1 MKFKSPMKVNVS
13 KLKML
18 RLNLNEYR
26 NTHYRIL
33 NNAKVNYKEIMR
45 EQIEKARKMD
55 KALFVYTVYPG
66 SKRNFDIGN
75 ICCIHEKFFEDAF
88 VELGK
93 MEDDNANFLPIV
105 VYLYG
110 GIDRENPRVDIEV
123 MELSKENLD
132 KVYEMMYNIV
142 GKEDNDDEV

>member
-1 MKFKSPMKVNVS
+1 MKFISPMKVLAS
-13 KLKML
+13 KRKML

-33 NNAKVNYKEIMR
+33 NNAKINYKEVMKK
-45 EQIEKARKMD
+45 QIQKAKRLG

-66 SKRNFDIGN
+66 SKRSFDIGN

-93 MEDDNANFLPIV
+93 LEDDNANFLPLV
-105 VYLYG
+105 VYMYG
-110 GIDRENPRVDIEV
+110 GIDKDNPRVDIEA
-123 MELSKENLD
+123 MELNKESID
-132 KVYEMMYNIV
+132 KVVEMMYNIIEEV
-142 GKEDNDDEV
+142 DDEQV

>member
-1 MKFKSPMKVNVS
+1 MKFISPMKVLAS
-13 KLKML
+13 KRKML

-33 NNAKVNYKEIMR
+33 NNAKINYKEVMKK
-45 EQIEKARKMD
+45 QIEKAKRLG

-66 SKRNFDIGN
+66 SKRSFDIGN

-93 MEDDNANFLPIV
+93 LEDDNANFLPLV
-105 VYLYG
+105 VYMYG
-110 GIDRENPRVDIEV
+110 GIDKDNPRVDIEA
-123 MELSKENLD
+123 MELNRESID
-132 KVYEMMYNIV
+132 KVVEKMYNII
-142 GKEDNDDEV
+142 EEVNNG

>member
-1 MKFKSPMKVNVS
+1 MKFISPMKVLAS
-13 KLKML
+13 KRKML

-33 NNAKVNYKEIMR
+33 NNAKINYKEVMKK
-45 EQIEKARKMD
+45 QIEKAKRLG

-66 SKRNFDIGN
+66 SKRSFDIGN

-93 MEDDNANFLPIV
+93 LEDDNANFLPLV
-105 VYLYG
+105 VYMYG
-110 GIDRENPRVDIEV
+110 GIDKDNPRVDIEA
-123 MELSKENLD
+123 MELNRESID
-132 KVYEMMYNIV
+132 KVVEMLYNIIEEV
-142 GKEDNDDEV
+142 DDEQV

>member
-1 MKFKSPMKVNVS
+1 MKFISPMKVLAS
-13 KLKML
+13 KRKML

-33 NNAKVNYKEIMR
+33 NNAKINYKEVMKK
-45 EQIEKARKMD
+45 QIEKAKRLG

-66 SKRNFDIGN
+66 SKRSFDIGN

-93 MEDDNANFLPIV
+93 LEDDNANFLPLV
-105 VYLYG
+105 VYMYG
-110 GIDRENPRVDIEV
+110 GIDKDNPRVDIEA
-123 MELSKENLD
+123 MELNRESID
-132 KVYEMMYNIV
+132 KVVEMMYNIIEEV
-142 GKEDNDDEV
+142 DDE

>member
-1 MKFKSPMKVNVS
+1 MKVFAS
-13 KLKML
+13 KRKML

-33 NNAKVNYKEIMR
+33 NNAKINYKEVMKK
-45 EQIEKARKMD
+45 QIEKAKRLG

-66 SKRNFDIGN
+66 SKRSFDIGN

-93 MEDDNANFLPIV
+93 LEDDNANFLPLV
-105 VYLYG
+105 VYMYG
-110 GIDRENPRVDIEV
+110 GIDKENPRVDIEA
-123 MELSKENLD
+123 MELNRESID
-132 KVYEMMYNIV
+132 KVVEMMYNIIEEV
-142 GKEDNDDEV
+142 GDEQV

>member
-1 MKFKSPMKVNVS
+1 MKFISPMKVLAS
-13 KLKML
+13 KRKML

-33 NNAKVNYKEIMR
+33 NNAKINYKEVMKK
-45 EQIEKARKMD
+45 QIEKAKRLG

-66 SKRNFDIGN
+66 SKRSFDIGN

-93 MEDDNANFLPIV
+93 LEDDNANFLPLV
-105 VYLYG
+105 VYMYG
-110 GIDRENPRVDIEV
+110 GIDKDNPRVDIEA
-123 MELSKENLD
+123 MELNRESID
-132 KVYEMMYNIV
+132 KVVAMMYNIIEEV
-142 GKEDNDDEV
+142 DDEQV

>member
-1 MKFKSPMKVNVS
+1 MKFISPMKVLAS
-13 KLKML
+13 KRKML

-33 NNAKVNYKEIMR
+33 NNAKINYKEVMKK
-45 EQIEKARKMD
+45 QIEKAKRLG

-66 SKRNFDIGN
+66 SKRSFDIGN

-93 MEDDNANFLPIV
+93 LEDDNANFLPLV
-105 VYLYG
+105 VYMYG
-110 GIDRENPRVDIEV
+110 GIDKNNPRVDIEA
-123 MELSKENLD
+123 MELNRESID
-132 KVYEMMYNIV
+132 KVVEMMYNIIEEV
-142 GKEDNDDEV
+142 DDEQV

>member
-1 MKFKSPMKVNVS
+1 MKILAGKR
-13 KLKML
+13 KML

-33 NNAKVNYKEIMR
+33 NNAKINYKEFMKA
-45 EQIEKARKMD
+45 QIQKAKKLG
-55 KALFVYTVYPG
+55 KAMFVYTVFPG
-66 SKRNFDIGN
+66 SKRSFDIGN

-93 MEDDNANFLPIV
+93 LEDDNANFLPIV

-110 GIDRENPRVDIEV
+110 GIDKENPRVDIEA
-123 MELSKENLD
+123 MELSKESID
-132 KVYEMMYNIV
+132 KVVEKMYNII
-142 GKEDNDDEV
+142 KED

>member
-1 MKFKSPMKVNVS
+1 MKFISPMKVLAS
-13 KLKML
+13 KRKML

-33 NNAKVNYKEIMR
+33 NNAKINYKEVMKK
-45 EQIEKARKMD
+45 QIEKAKRLG

-66 SKRNFDIGN
+66 SKRSFDIGN

-93 MEDDNANFLPIV
+93 LEDDNANFLPLV
-105 VYLYG
+105 VYMYG
-110 GIDRENPRVDIEV
+110 GIDKENPRVDIEA
-123 MELSKENLD
+123 MELNRESID
-132 KVYEMMYNIV
+132 KVVAMMYNIIEEV
-142 GKEDNDDEV
+142 DDEQV

>member
-1 MKFKSPMKVNVS
+1 MKFKSPMKILAG
-13 KLKML
+13 KRKML

-33 NNAKVNYKEIMR
+33 NNAKINYKEYMK
-45 EQIEKARKMD
+45 EQIQKAKKMD
-55 KALFVYTVYPG
+55 RALFVYTVYPG
-66 SKRNFDIGN
+66 SRRSFDIGN

-110 GIDRENPRVDIEV
+110 GIDKDNPRVDIEV
-123 MELSKENLD
+123 MELED
-132 KVYEMMYNIV
+132 KSIDKLRDMMYNVIEEV
-142 GKEDNDDEV
+142 DNE

>member
-1 MKFKSPMKVNVS
+1 MKFISPMKVLAS
-13 KLKML
+13 KRKML

-33 NNAKVNYKEIMR
+33 NNAKINYKEVMKK
-45 EQIEKARKMD
+45 QIQKAKRLG

-66 SKRNFDIGN
+66 SKRSFDIGN

-93 MEDDNANFLPIV
+93 LEDDNANFLPLV
-105 VYLYG
+105 VYMYG
-110 GIDRENPRVDIEV
+110 GIDKDNPRVDIEA
-123 MELSKENLD
+123 MELNRESID
-132 KVYEMMYNIV
+132 KVVEMMYNIIEEV
-142 GKEDNDDEV
+142 DDEQV

>member
-1 MKFKSPMKVNVS
+1 MKFKSPMKVSVS
-13 KLKML
+13 KRKML

-33 NNAKVNYKEIMR
+33 NNAKVNYKEVMR
-45 EQIEKARKMD
+45 EQIQKAKKMD
-55 KALFVYTVYPG
+55 RALFVYTVHPG
-66 SKRNFDIGN
+66 SKRSFDIGN

-110 GIDRENPRVDIEV
+110 GIDKENPRVDIDV
-123 MELSKENLD
+123 MELSKESID
-132 KVYEMMYNIV
+132 KVYNMMYNIIMEV
-142 GKEDNDDEV
+142 EDV

>member
-1 MKFKSPMKVNVS
+1 MRFISPMKVLAS
-13 KLKML
+13 KRKML

-33 NNAKVNYKEIMR
+33 NNAKINYKEVMKK
-45 EQIEKARKMD
+45 QIEKARRLG

-66 SKRNFDIGN
+66 SKRSFDIGN

-93 MEDDNANFLPIV
+93 LEDDNANFLPLV
-105 VYLYG
+105 VYMYG
-110 GIDRENPRVDIEV
+110 GIDKDNPRVDIEA
-123 MELSKENLD
+123 MELNRESID
-132 KVYEMMYNIV
+132 KVVEMMYNII
-142 GKEDNDDEV
+142 EETNDEQV

>member
-1 MKFKSPMKVNVS
+1 MKFISPMKVLAS
-13 KLKML
+13 KRKML

-33 NNAKVNYKEIMR
+33 NNAKINYKEVMKK
-45 EQIEKARKMD
+45 QIEKAKRLG

-66 SKRNFDIGN
+66 SKRSFDIGN

-93 MEDDNANFLPIV
+93 LEDDNANFLPLV
-105 VYLYG
+105 VYMYG
-110 GIDRENPRVDIEV
+110 GIDKENPRVDIEA
-123 MELSKENLD
+123 MELNRESID
-132 KVYEMMYNIV
+132 KVVEMMYNIV
-142 GKEDNDDEV
+142 EEVDDEQV

>member
-1 MKFKSPMKVNVS
+1 MKFISPMKVLAS
-13 KLKML
+13 KRKML

-33 NNAKVNYKEIMR
+33 NNAKINYKEVMKK
-45 EQIEKARKMD
+45 QIEKARRLG

-66 SKRNFDIGN
+66 SKRSFDIGN

-93 MEDDNANFLPIV
+93 LEDDNANFLPLV
-105 VYLYG
+105 VYMYG
-110 GIDRENPRVDIEV
+110 GIDKDNPRVDIEA
-123 MELSKENLD
+123 MELNRESID
-132 KVYEMMYNIV
+132 KVVEMMYNIIEEV
-142 GKEDNDDEV
+142 NDEQI

>member
-1 MKFKSPMKVNVS
+1 MMKFKSPMKILAG
-13 KLKML
+13 KRKML

-33 NNAKVNYKEIMR
+33 NNAKIKYKEYMK
-45 EQIEKARKMD
+45 EQID
-55 KALFVYTVYPG
+55 KAKKMGRAMFVYTVYPG
-66 SKRNFDIGN
+66 SRRSFDIGN

-110 GIDRENPRVDIEV
+110 GIDKDNPRVDIDV
-123 MELSKENLD
+123 MELSRDSID
-132 KVYEMMYNIV
+132 KVIEMMYNIV
-142 GKEDNDDEV
+142 SEVEDV

>member
-1 MKFKSPMKVNVS
+1 MKFISPMKVLAS
-13 KLKML
+13 KRKML

-33 NNAKVNYKEIMR
+33 NNAKINYKEVMK
-45 EQIEKARKMD
+45 EQIQKAKRLG

-66 SKRNFDIGN
+66 SKRSFDIGN

-93 MEDDNANFLPIV
+93 LEDDNASFLPLV
-105 VYLYG
+105 VYMYG
-110 GIDRENPRVDIEV
+110 GIDKDNPRVDIEA
-123 MELSKENLD
+123 MELNRESID
-132 KVYEMMYNIV
+132 KVVEMMYNIIEEA
-142 GKEDNDDEV
+142 GNE

>member
-1 MKFKSPMKVNVS
+1 MKVLAS
-13 KLKML
+13 KRKML

-33 NNAKVNYKEIMR
+33 NNAKINYKEVMKK
-45 EQIEKARKMD
+45 QIQKAKRLG

-66 SKRNFDIGN
+66 SKRSFDIGN

-93 MEDDNANFLPIV
+93 LEDDNANFLPLV
-105 VYLYG
+105 VYMYG
-110 GIDRENPRVDIEV
+110 GIDKDNPRVDIEA
-123 MELSKENLD
+123 MELNRESID
-132 KVYEMMYNIV
+132 KVVEMMYNIIEEV
-142 GKEDNDDEV
+142 DDE

>member
-1 MKFKSPMKVNVS
+1 MKVLAS
-13 KLKML
+13 KRKML

-33 NNAKVNYKEIMR
+33 NNAKINYKEVMKK
-45 EQIEKARKMD
+45 QIEKAKRLG

-66 SKRNFDIGN
+66 SKRSFDIGN

-93 MEDDNANFLPIV
+93 LEDDNANFLPLV
-105 VYLYG
+105 VYMYG
-110 GIDRENPRVDIEV
+110 GIDKENPRVDIEA
-123 MELSKENLD
+123 MELNRESID
-132 KVYEMMYNIV
+132 KVVEMMYNIIEEV
-142 GKEDNDDEV
+142 HDEQV

>member
-1 MKFKSPMKVNVS
+1 MKFKSPMKILAG
-13 KLKML
+13 KRKML

-33 NNAKVNYKEIMR
+33 NNAKINYKEFMK
-45 EQIEKARKMD
+45 EQIQKAKRLG
-55 KALFVYTVYPG
+55 KAMFVYTVFPG
-66 SKRNFDIGN
+66 SKRSFDIGN

-93 MEDDNANFLPIV
+93 LEDDNANFLPIV

-110 GIDRENPRVDIEV
+110 GIDKDNPRVDIEA
-123 MELSKENLD
+123 MELSRESID
-132 KVYEMMYNIV
+132 KVVEKMYNII
-142 GKEDNDDEV
+142 EEA

>member
-1 MKFKSPMKVNVS
+1 MKFISPMKVLAS
-13 KLKML
+13 KRKML

-33 NNAKVNYKEIMR
+33 NNAKINYKEVMKK
-45 EQIEKARKMD
+45 QIEKAKRLG

-93 MEDDNANFLPIV
+93 LEDDNANFLPIV
-105 VYLYG
+105 VYMYG
-110 GIDRENPRVDIEV
+110 GIDKDKPRVDIEA
-123 MELSKENLD
+123 MELNRESID
-132 KVYEMMYNIV
+132 KVVEMMYNII
-142 GKEDNDDEV
+142 EEVNNG

>member
-1 MKFKSPMKVNVS
+1 MMKFISPMKVLAS
-13 KLKML
+13 KRKML

-33 NNAKVNYKEIMR
+33 NNAKINYKEVMKK
-45 EQIEKARKMD
+45 QIEKAKRLG

-93 MEDDNANFLPIV
+93 IEDDRARNIPMTVFCF
-105 VYLYG
+105 G
-110 GIDRENPRVDIEV
+110 GIDRSRPRVEITIYDLKDRTDKAKFFSDLR
-123 MELSKENLD
+123 ELKYD
-132 KVYEMMYNIV
+132 
-142 GKEDNDDEV
+142 

>member
-1 MKFKSPMKVNVS
+1 MKFISPMKVLAS
-13 KLKML
+13 KRKML

-33 NNAKVNYKEIMR
+33 NNAKINYKEVMKK
-45 EQIEKARKMD
+45 QIEKAKRLG

-66 SKRNFDIGN
+66 SKRSFDIGN

-93 MEDDNANFLPIV
+93 LEDDNANFLPLV
-105 VYLYG
+105 VYMYG
-110 GIDRENPRVDIEV
+110 GIDKDNPRVDIEA
-123 MELSKENLD
+123 MELNRESID
-132 KVYEMMYNIV
+132 KVVEMMYNIV
-142 GKEDNDDEV
+142 EEVNDEQI

>member
-1 MKFKSPMKVNVS
+1 MKFKSPMKILAG
-13 KLKML
+13 KRKML

-33 NNAKVNYKEIMR
+33 NNAKINYKDFMKT
-45 EQIEKARKMD
+45 QIQKAKRLGRAM
-55 KALFVYTVYPG
+55 FVYTVFPG
-66 SKRNFDIGN
+66 SKRSLDIGN

-93 MEDDNANFLPIV
+93 LEDDNANFLPIV

-110 GIDRENPRVDIEV
+110 GIDKENPRVDIEA
-123 MELSKENLD
+123 MELSKESID
-132 KVYEMMYNIV
+132 KVVEKMYNII
-142 GKEDNDDEV
+142 KED

>member
-1 MKFKSPMKVNVS
+1 MKFISPMKVFAS
-13 KLKML
+13 KRKML

-33 NNAKVNYKEIMR
+33 NNAKINYKEVMKK
-45 EQIEKARKMD
+45 QIEKAKRLG

-66 SKRNFDIGN
+66 SKRSFDIGN

-93 MEDDNANFLPIV
+93 LEDDNANFLPLV
-105 VYLYG
+105 VYMYG
-110 GIDRENPRVDIEV
+110 GIDKDNPRVDIEA
-123 MELSKENLD
+123 MELNKESID
-132 KVYEMMYNIV
+132 KVVEMMYNIITEV
-142 GKEDNDDEV
+142 DDEQV

>member
-1 MKFKSPMKVNVS
+1 MKFKSPMKILAG
-13 KLKML
+13 KRKML

-33 NNAKVNYKEIMR
+33 NNAKINYKEYMK
-45 EQIEKARKMD
+45 EQIQKAKKMD
-55 KALFVYTVYPG
+55 RALFVYTVYPG
-66 SKRNFDIGN
+66 SRRSFDIGN

-110 GIDRENPRVDIEV
+110 GIDKDNPRVDIEV
-123 MELSKENLD
+123 MELED
-132 KVYEMMYNIV
+132 KSIDKLRDMMYNVI
-142 GKEDNDDEV
+142 KED

>member
-1 MKFKSPMKVNVS
+1 MKFISPMKVLAS
-13 KLKML
+13 KRKML

-33 NNAKVNYKEIMR
+33 NNAKINYKEVMKK
-45 EQIEKARKMD
+45 QIEKAKRLG

-66 SKRNFDIGN
+66 SKRSFDIGN

-93 MEDDNANFLPIV
+93 LEDDNANFLPLVI
-105 VYLYG
+105 YMYG
-110 GIDRENPRVDIEV
+110 GIDKDNPRVDIEA
-123 MELSKENLD
+123 MELNRDSID
-132 KVYEMMYNIV
+132 KVVEMMYNIIEEV
-142 GKEDNDDEV
+142 DDEQV

>member
-1 MKFKSPMKVNVS
+1 MKVLAS
-13 KLKML
+13 KRKML

-33 NNAKVNYKEIMR
+33 NNAKINYKEVMKK
-45 EQIEKARKMD
+45 QIEKAKRLG

-66 SKRNFDIGN
+66 SKRSFDIGN

-93 MEDDNANFLPIV
+93 LEDDNANFLPLV
-105 VYLYG
+105 VYMYG
-110 GIDRENPRVDIEV
+110 GIDKENPRVDIEA
-123 MELSKENLD
+123 MELNRESID
-132 KVYEMMYNIV
+132 KVVEMMYNIIEEV
-142 GKEDNDDEV
+142 DDEQV

>member
-1 MKFKSPMKVNVS
+1 MKFISPMKVLAS
-13 KLKML
+13 KRKML

-33 NNAKVNYKEIMR
+33 NNAKINYKEVMKK
-45 EQIEKARKMD
+45 QIEKAKRLG

-66 SKRNFDIGN
+66 SKRSFDIGN

-93 MEDDNANFLPIV
+93 LEDDNANFLPLV
-105 VYLYG
+105 VYMYG
-110 GIDRENPRVDIEV
+110 GIDKDNPRVDIEA
-123 MELSKENLD
+123 MELNKESVD
-132 KVYEMMYNIV
+132 KVVEMMYNII
-142 GKEDNDDEV
+142 KEVDDEQV

>member
-1 MKFKSPMKVNVS
+1 MKFISPMKVLAS
-13 KLKML
+13 KRKML

-33 NNAKVNYKEIMR
+33 NNAKINYKEVMKK
-45 EQIEKARKMD
+45 QIEKAKRLG

-66 SKRNFDIGN
+66 SKRSFDIGN

-93 MEDDNANFLPIV
+93 LEDDNANFLPLV
-105 VYLYG
+105 VYMYG
-110 GIDRENPRVDIEV
+110 GIDKDSPRVDIEA
-123 MELSKENLD
+123 MELNKESID
-132 KVYEMMYNIV
+132 KVVEMMYNII
-142 GKEDNDDEV
+142 KEVDDEQV

>member
-1 MKFKSPMKVNVS
+1 MKFKSPMKVLAS
-13 KLKML
+13 KRKML

-33 NNAKVNYKEIMR
+33 NNAKINYKEFMKA
-45 EQIEKARKMD
+45 QIQKAKRLG

-66 SKRNFDIGN
+66 SKRSFDIGN

-93 MEDDNANFLPIV
+93 LEDDNANFLPLVI
-105 VYLYG
+105 YMYG
-110 GIDRENPRVDIEV
+110 GIDKDNPRVDIEA
-123 MELSKENLD
+123 MELNRESID
-132 KVYEMMYNIV
+132 KVVEMMYNIIEEV
-142 GKEDNDDEV
+142 DDEQV

>member
-1 MKFKSPMKVNVS
+1 MKFISPMKVLAS
-13 KLKML
+13 KRKML

-33 NNAKVNYKEIMR
+33 NNAKINYKEVMKK
-45 EQIEKARKMD
+45 QIAKAKRLG

-66 SKRNFDIGN
+66 SKRIFDIGN

-93 MEDDNANFLPIV
+93 LEDDNANFLPLV
-105 VYLYG
+105 VYMYG
-110 GIDRENPRVDIEV
+110 GIDKENPRVDIEA
-123 MELSKENLD
+123 MELNRESID
-132 KVYEMMYNIV
+132 KVVEMMYNIIEEV
-142 GKEDNDDEV
+142 DDEQV

>member
-1 MKFKSPMKVNVS
+1 MKFISPMKVLAS
-13 KLKML
+13 KRKML

-33 NNAKVNYKEIMR
+33 NNAKINYKEVMKK
-45 EQIEKARKMD
+45 QIEKAKRLG

-66 SKRNFDIGN
+66 SKRSFDIGN

-93 MEDDNANFLPIV
+93 LEDDNANFLPLV
-105 VYLYG
+105 VYMYG
-110 GIDRENPRVDIEV
+110 GIDKDNPRVDIEA
-123 MELSKENLD
+123 MELNRESID
-132 KVYEMMYNIV
+132 KVVEMMYNIIEEV
-142 GKEDNDDEV
+142 DDEQV

>member
-1 MKFKSPMKVNVS
+1 MKFISPMKVLAS
-13 KLKML
+13 RRKML

-33 NNAKVNYKEIMR
+33 NNAKINYKEVMKK
-45 EQIEKARKMD
+45 QIQKAKRLG

-66 SKRNFDIGN
+66 SKRSFDIGN

-93 MEDDNANFLPIV
+93 LEDDNANFLPLV
-105 VYLYG
+105 VYMYG
-110 GIDRENPRVDIEV
+110 GIDKDNPRVDIEA
-123 MELSKENLD
+123 MELNRESID
-132 KVYEMMYNIV
+132 KVVEMMYNII
-142 GKEDNDDEV
+142 KEVDDEQV

>member
-1 MKFKSPMKVNVS
+1 MKFVSPMKVFAS
-13 KLKML
+13 KRKML

-33 NNAKVNYKEIMR
+33 NNAKINYKEVMKK
-45 EQIEKARKMD
+45 QIEKAKRLG

-66 SKRNFDIGN
+66 SKRSFDIGN

-93 MEDDNANFLPIV
+93 LEDDNANFLPLV
-105 VYLYG
+105 VYMYG
-110 GIDRENPRVDIEV
+110 GIDKDNPRVDIEA
-123 MELSKENLD
+123 MELNRKSID
-132 KVYEMMYNIV
+132 KVVEMMYNIITEV
-142 GKEDNDDEV
+142 DDEQV